1 MKYKLN
7 EKVFVIDQ
15 DILKSGVISGYFDPE
30 EKTNPGHNAYFIK
43 IDSNKEVARSEDRIY
58 SSIKD
63 AGASIFRLFPEGMAF
78 VM

>member
-7 EKVFVIDQ
+7 EKIFVIDQ

-30 EKTNPGHNAYFIK
+30 EKTNPGHNAYFIR
-43 IDSNKEVARSEDRIY
+43 IDNKKEVVRSEERIY

-63 AGASIFRLFPEGMAF
+63 AGSSIFRLFPEGMVF
-78 VM
+78 IL